1 MLRNPNKDPN
11 LSVVKS
17 TKHFVSI
24 TSEDANDSQ
33 SPSFNPG
40 DLKISFNNVN
50 MTNVSSAKD
59 NTVTTITPIAFFGDL
74 YYYNVSPNFKNNK
87 FRILSSDG
95 KSLSSTIGGIANV
108 RENSDLTDVNYNEAT
123 FPTVTIPE
131 GMYNGPEL
139 GAAILVA
146 LNSSTIR
153 WWTAGGGTP
162 IVWANTTID
171 GAGRF
176 TIAYATAA
184 PTGTPALHFYSIY
197 TYAGES
203 IDSSR
208 ILGMSSANIQQA
220 GAAAATPTLGGFILP
235 YANRVAGLQTPK
247 VVDVKTVQMMQV
259 HSNVAGRFFTKRGYL
274 PSGAW
279 NPNAAARPLTN
290 TDILFTFSV
299 GVDMGETFQFE
310 PLSPELYEQ
319 EIINNWDEFRIY
331 LTDSKGQQ
339 IKFINQAEISFTFS
353 VKREYIVPS
362 AEDRIKDII
371 SYASYQN

>member
-17 TKHFVSI
+17 TKHFVSV
-24 TSEDANDSQ
+24 TSEDSNDSQ
-33 SPSFNPG
+33 SVNFNPG
-40 DLKISFNNVN
+40 DMRISFNNVN
-50 MTNVSSAKD
+50 LTNVSSAKD

-74 YYYNVSPNFKNNK
+74 YYFNVSPNFKNNK

-108 RENSDLTDVNYNEAT
+108 RESSDVTDVNYNEAT
-123 FPTVTIPE
+123 FPTVTIAE
-131 GMYNGPEL
+131 GMYNAAEL
-139 GAAILVA
+139 GTAILSA
-146 LNSSTIR
+146 LNASTIR
-153 WWTAGGGTP
+153 WWSAGGGTP
-162 IVWANTTID
+162 IVWTGTAMD
-171 GAGRF
+171 GNGRL
-176 TIAYATAA
+176 TIAYATNA
-184 PTGTPALHFYSIY
+184 PTGTPGLHFYSVY
-197 TYAGES
+197 TNNGES

-208 ILGMSSANIQQA
+208 VLGMSSANIQQS
-220 GAAAATPTLGGFILP
+220 GAVAATPVLGGFILP

-247 VVDVKTVQMMQV
+247 VVDTKTVQMMQV
-259 HSNVAGRFFTKRGYL
+259 HSNCAGRFFTKRGYL

-279 NPNAAARPLTN
+279 NTNAASRPLTN

-299 GVDMGETFQFE
+299 NVDMGSTFQFE

-319 EIINNWDEFRIY
+319 EIINNWDEMRIY
-331 LTDSKGQQ
+331 LTDNKGNQ

-371 SYASYQN
+371 SYASYQH